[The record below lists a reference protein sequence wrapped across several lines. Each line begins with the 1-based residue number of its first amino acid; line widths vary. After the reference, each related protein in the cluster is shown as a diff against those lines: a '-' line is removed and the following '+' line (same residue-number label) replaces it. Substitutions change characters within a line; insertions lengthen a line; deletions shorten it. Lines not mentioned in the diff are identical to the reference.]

1 MLVLVD
7 ICRFTM
13 ISRDFGLAF
22 GDVLLEQFSKMFL
35 QVCEEGAASTPVMIR
50 AGSDEL
56 LAWIPGEKEASCRQK
71 LWKLKERFQGL
82 VRQSLLKLEFKAG
95 FAWGG
100 EENNTDTLLHQVC
113 VAVLE
118 AEKKDAETLFWSEV
132 EDTGQHRSNLERSYL
147 WSISRRP
154 VLCPWH

>member
-1 MLVLVD
+1 M
-7 ICRFTM
+7 
-13 ISRDFGLAF
+13 
-22 GDVLLEQFSKMFL
+22 
-35 QVCEEGAASTPVMIR
+35 
-50 AGSDEL
+50 
-56 LAWIPGEKEASCRQK
+56 
-71 LWKLKERFQGL
+71 WKLKERFQGL

>member
-1 MLVLVD
+1 
-7 ICRFTM
+7 M

>member
-1 MLVLVD
+1 MRELEQERKQQMDPVTSFYRLKPGMEEIRHVRRRFPEGMLVLVD

-71 LWKLKERFQGL
+71 LWELKERFQDWYA
-82 VRQSLLKLEFKAG
+82 KA
-95 FAWGG
+95 
-100 EENNTDTLLHQVC
+100 
-113 VAVLE
+113 
-118 AEKKDAETLFWSEV
+118 S
-132 EDTGQHRSNLERSYL
+132 
-147 WSISRRP
+147 
-154 VLCPWH
+154 